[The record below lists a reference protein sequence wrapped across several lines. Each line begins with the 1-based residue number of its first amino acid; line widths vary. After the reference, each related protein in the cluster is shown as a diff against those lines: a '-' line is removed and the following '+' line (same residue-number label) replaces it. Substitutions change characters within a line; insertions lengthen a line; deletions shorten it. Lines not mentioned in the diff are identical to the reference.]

1 LNKCGQSAQF
11 ALCVA
16 DGILGSL
23 VYLYIMPLLYSV
35 RFEDERRLNKCGQV
49 AQYALCVADGI
60 LGSLVY
66 LYIMPLLV
74 LGTI

>member
-1 LNKCGQSAQF
+1 
-11 ALCVA
+11 
-16 DGILGSL
+16 
-23 VYLYIMPLLYSV
+23 
-35 RFEDERRLNKCGQV
+35 LNKCGQV

>member
-1 LNKCGQSAQF
+1 LNKVGESSQF

-23 VYLYIMPLLYSV
+23 VHIFIITL
-35 RFEDERRLNKCGQV
+35 
-49 AQYALCVADGI
+49 
-60 LGSLVY
+60 
-66 LYIMPLLV
+66 